1 MAKHRSHK
9 RRSHSKSRTM
19 RRGQNGGSLAGNPP
33 SSWGWGLGTVGNGW
47 TQFTNALTLTPGQNM
62 ATSQSTQLVPV
73 NNINADNS
81 QGLIG
86 ANLKGDIPGSQ
97 SGGKKRRRHKS
108 RSKRGG
114 SWANVLSQA
123 AVPAALVAMNQS
135 FFKSRKS
142 RRHR

>member
-1 MAKHRSHK
+1 
-9 RRSHSKSRTM
+9 M

-73 NNINADNS
+73 NNVNADNS

-86 ANLKGDIPGSQ
+86 ANLKGDIPQ
-97 SGGKKRRRHKS
+97 SGGKKRRH

-114 SWANVLSQA
+114 SWGAIASQA
-123 AVPAALVAMNQS
+123 AVPAVLVALNQS
-135 FFKSRKS
+135 FHKRMKNPFVKS

>member
-1 MAKHRSHK
+1 
-9 RRSHSKSRTM
+9 M
-19 RRGQNGGSLAGNPP
+19 RRGQSGGSLAGNPP

-73 NNINADNS
+73 NNVNADNS
-81 QGLIG
+81 QGMIG
-86 ANLKGDIPGSQ
+86 TNLNGDINGSQ

-114 SWANVLSQA
+114 SWEAVLGQA
-123 AVPAALVAMNQS
+123 AVPAALIAINQS
-135 FFKSRKS
+135 FSKRHK
-142 RRHR
+142 RR